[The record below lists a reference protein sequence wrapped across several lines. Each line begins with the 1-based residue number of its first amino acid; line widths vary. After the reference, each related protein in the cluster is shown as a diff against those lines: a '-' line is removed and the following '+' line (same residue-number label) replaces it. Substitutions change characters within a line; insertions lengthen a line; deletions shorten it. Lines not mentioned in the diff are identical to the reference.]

1 VADWLD
7 AAFGLLCG
15 REPSHMWSPGGVPL
29 PFCQR
34 CTGFYAGAAV
44 ALVLHL
50 ALRIRPG
57 NRFLVVH
64 GGFLLLMIPLGY
76 HWVPQN
82 ALVRALSGVLFGAG
96 VVSFL
101 WLFPGPRAGADREPG
116 PTESMIYATGII
128 GALALVPASAAWGGR
143 GAWYALAG
151 LAMLGLAGL
160 AALVAANT
168 GVGLLWLR
176 SRLWR
181 AA

>member
-1 VADWLD
+1 VADWLG
-7 AAFGLLCG
+7 APFELLCG
-15 REPSHMWSPGGVPL
+15 RDPSHMWSPGGMPL

-57 NRFLVVH
+57 NRFLAVH
-64 GGFLLLMIPLGY
+64 GAFLLLMIPFGY

-101 WLFPGPRAGADREPG
+101 WLFPGPHAGADRDPG
-116 PTESMIYATGII
+116 PAESMIYAAGII
-128 GALALVPASAAWGGR
+128 GTLVLVPVSAAWGGP
-143 GAWYALAG
+143 GAWYGLVCLAT
-151 LAMLGLAGL
+151 LGLAGL
-160 AALVAANT
+160 TGLVAANA
-168 GVGLLWLR
+168 GVGLGWLR
-176 SRLWR
+176 SRRWR

>member
-1 VADWLD
+1 
-7 AAFGLLCG
+7 
-15 REPSHMWSPGGVPL
+15 MWSPGGMPL

-50 ALRIRPG
+50 ALRIRPN
-57 NRFLVVH
+57 NRFLVAH
-64 GGFLLLMIPLGY
+64 GAFLLLMIPLGY

-101 WLFPGPRAGADREPG
+101 WLFPGPRAGAYREPG
-116 PTESMIYATGII
+116 PAESMSYAIGII

-143 GAWYALAG
+143 GAWYTLVCLAT
-151 LAMLGLAGL
+151 LGLAGL

-168 GVGLLWLR
+168 GLGVLWLR
-176 SRLWR
+176 SRR
-181 AA
+181 SGAA

>member
-1 VADWLD
+1 VADLLN

-34 CTGFYAGAAV
+34 CAGFYAGAAV
-44 ALVLHL
+44 ALALHV

-57 NRFLVVH
+57 NRFLLVH
-64 GGFLLLMIPLGY
+64 GGFLLLMVPFGY

-101 WLFPGPRAGADREPG
+101 WLFPGPRAGAGRPPAPVG
-116 PTESMIYATGII
+116 YLVYATGIV
-128 GALALVPASAAWGGR
+128 GALALVPGAAAWGGLIAWR
-143 GAWYALAG
+143 ALVGAAA
-151 LAMLGLAGL
+151 LGLAGIAALL
-160 AALVAANT
+160 AANAGL
-168 GVGLLWLR
+168 GLLWLR
-176 SRLWR
+176 SRRSR